1 MRCEWAQLRA
11 RGSAW
16 WRRRPASGTRVCKPK
31 LIQRSIPF
39 VYLYAYVMYPLNE
52 QPQGINKPRN
62 HLDIISG
69 VGYNEYRV
77 YSRNISKRRLTD
89 NETSLQSQSF
99 YYVSSQSLTPLS
111 GSHVHIWN
119 ASNIFYSII
128 TGGMLFILPRDSKYL
143 PHLHVLW
150 ELRADIRLVASF
162 S

>member
-69 VGYNEYRV
+69 VGYNKYRV

-89 NETSLQSQSF
+89 NETSLQPQSF
-99 YYVSSQSLTPLS
+99 WLDASL
-111 GSHVHIWN
+111 
-119 ASNIFYSII
+119 A
-128 TGGMLFILPRDSKYL
+128 
-143 PHLHVLW
+143 VL
-150 ELRADIRLVASF
+150 LASF
-162 S
+162 VYRVCTKFTTRFKVDWVCVFLAWNIYRGWSELS